1 MKRTIPTLILA
12 ISALAIAAPLA
23 AQQSLPRSASG
34 GSGQPEKGPGA
45 VPVPR
50 HPYAGNWDG
59 TLAIDGA
66 KAPVKVAIAFKV
78 ADAERQSY
86 SGETT
91 IDGRGQAHL
100 NVSSV
105 PAEDTQAKTADAPI
119 ARRSPGGGQPAA
131 SSLAD
136 GSAGE
141 RDTLAKGDHALLLF
155 HSPTKTMVLCDEGH
169 RCIALAKLTW
179 DETAADG
186 KRYAYRAMLVSPDT
200 INGTVK
206 ISKDGRTETGT
217 FSLARQK

>member
-1 MKRTIPTLILA
+1 MKRTISTLVL
-12 ISALAIAAPLA
+12 ALAIAAPMA
-23 AQQSLPRSASG
+23 AQQSLPRSANG

-59 TLAIDGA
+59 TLTVDGA
-66 KAPVKVAIAFKV
+66 KAPVKMAIAFKV

-91 IDGRGQAHL
+91 IDGRAQAHL
-100 NVSSV
+100 NVSAV
-105 PAEDTQAKTADAPI
+105 PAEATQAKAGDATV
-119 ARRSPGGGQPAA
+119 ARRSPGGGQPAN

-155 HSPTKTMVLCDEGH
+155 HTPTKTMVLCDEGH
-169 RCIALAKLTW
+169 RCIALATQTW
-179 DETAADG
+179 EETGADG
-186 KRYAYRAMLVSPDT
+186 KRYAYSAMLVSPDT
-200 INGTVK
+200 ISGTVK
-206 ISKDGRTETGT
+206 VTKDGKTETGT
-217 FSLARQK
+217 FSLARRK